1 MMDRYEMLKTINGDL
16 LGECTEL
23 RKRIDFYRKYFSSQ
37 DNVVCKDKLEGCEYC
52 TGDEGDRPFLNG
64 TSLYIDNDGCIF
76 NTNTGDSF
84 VIHFCP
90 ICGRR
95 LN

>member
-37 DNVVCKDKLEGCEYC
+37 DNVEKVNTSDGCEYC
-52 TGDEGDRPFLNG
+52 TGDEGDKPYINN
-64 TSLYIDNDGCIF
+64 TSLYIDNAGCIF

-84 VIHFCP
+84 KINFCP
-90 ICGRR
+90 MCGRK
-95 LN
+95 LA

>member
-1 MMDRYEMLKTINGDL
+1 MDRYEMLKTINGDL

-37 DNVVCKDKLEGCEYC
+37 NNVEKVDTSDGCVYC
-52 TGDEGDRPFLNG
+52 TGDVADRP
-64 TSLYIDNDGCIF
+64 YVNDSSIYLDDE
-76 NTNTGDSF
+76 NYLVNVNTGDRF
-84 VIHFCP
+84 EINYCP
-90 ICGRR
+90 MCGKR